1 MIMLIELDRDSRAC
15 IERLFRDYPYLH
27 GSIAAIIAGGMGTV
41 FTDSHAA
48 PQVALGVLDFH
59 FLAGNPGHA
68 HAALLLPLL
77 RPGRV
82 MITPTPAWQ
91 SWLAASYPGELA
103 PYRREAFQAETFD
116 SELLRRL
123 AQSLPADF
131 ELRQIGLKDVPQLV
145 ADLHAALVY
154 NFPSHET
161 FIRASIG
168 LGIMHQDRYV
178 AAASAAAIGGGKAEF
193 EIQTHPQFR
202 RRGLAKAVG
211 AALILACLER
221 GLEPC
226 WDAANAPSS
235 ALARQLGFRST
246 GTYDAYTLRPAAGAS
261 TTSAA

>member
-1 MIMLIELDRDSRAC
+1 MLIELATDNRSCVAQ
-15 IERLFRDYPYLH
+15 LFNGYPYLH

-41 FTDSHAA
+41 FADSDAA
-48 PQVALGVLDFH
+48 PQVALAELDFH
-59 FLAGNPGHA
+59 FLAGDSTHA
-68 HAALLLPLL
+68 HAAMLVPRL
-77 RPGRV
+77 RPGMI

-91 SWLAASYPGELA
+91 RWLAANYPGELA
-103 PYRREAFQAETFD
+103 PYHREAFQARTFD
-116 SELLRRL
+116 RALLQRL

-131 ELRQIGLKDVPQLV
+131 ELLQIGLADVPQLV

-154 NFPSHET
+154 NFPSHEA
-161 FIRASIG
+161 FIRTSIG
-168 LGIMHQDRYV
+168 LGILHQGHYV

-202 RRGLAKAVG
+202 RRGLARAVG

-226 WDAANAPSS
+226 WDAANVPSS

-246 GTYDAYTLRPAAGAS
+246 GTYDAFWLRPAEGAS
-261 TTSAA
+261 ST

>member
-15 IERLFRDYPYLH
+15 VAPLFSGYPYLH
-27 GSIAAIIAGGMGTV
+27 GSIAAMIEGGMGKV
-41 FTDSHAA
+41 FTDSDVA

-59 FLAGNPGHA
+59 FLAGDRGHA
-68 HAALLLPLL
+68 RAALLLPLL
-77 RPGRV
+77 RPGIV

-91 SWLAASYPGELA
+91 RWLAASYPGELF
-103 PYRREAFQAETFD
+103 PYHREAFQADTFD
-116 SELLRRL
+116 SELLRRFT
-123 AQSLPADF
+123 QSLPVDF
-131 ELRQIGLKDVPQLV
+131 ELQQIGLEQVPQFV

-154 NFPSHET
+154 NFPSHEA
-161 FIRASIG
+161 FIKESIG
-168 LGIMHQDRYV
+168 LGILHQGRYV

-202 RRGLAKAVG
+202 RRGLARAVG
-211 AALILACLER
+211 AALVLACLER

-246 GTYDAYTLRPAAGAS
+246 GTYNAYALKPPAGVN
-261 TTSAA
+261 TT